1 MAIPGIMVIYTV
13 DLGELVICRAT
24 FELNEEDE
32 ERYDEAAPSESM
44 L

>member
-1 MAIPGIMVIYTV
+1 MVIYTV

-32 ERYDEAAPSESM
+32 KRYA
-44 L
+44 